1 MQKRPE
7 DRPNM
12 SAVVVMLSSENPLP
26 EPKQPGFFM
35 ERAAAQADASSSIHQ
50 SFSANEVTVTLIEP
64 R

>member
-1 MQKRPE
+1 
-7 DRPNM
+7 M